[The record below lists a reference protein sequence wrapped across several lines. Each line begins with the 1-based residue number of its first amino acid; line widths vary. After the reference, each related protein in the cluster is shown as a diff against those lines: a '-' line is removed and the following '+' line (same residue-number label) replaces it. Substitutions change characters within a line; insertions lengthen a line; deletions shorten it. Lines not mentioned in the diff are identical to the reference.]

1 MFGERGPNMRITNL
15 KNEVCARYNALT
27 KLIES
32 CQKYLLGCPDGR
44 LRIKRQDKWLSYYI
58 VTDNKNKM
66 GTIIKDISSIK
77 TLAQKAYLE
86 DLVKSAQTEQRILKH
101 LINRYEAPT
110 FEDVY
115 PALSQDRKYLIQ
127 PYLTPDDE
135 YKGNWLNKPYKRKG
149 FKEGT
154 PEYMTLKGDRVRSK
168 SEQIIADRLFIN
180 NIPYKYECPIMIDGV
195 VYHTDFRI
203 LRMSDRKELFYE
215 HFGKMGDEQY
225 ANDNIRRINAYSSN
239 GIILG
244 DNFYATFESYENPL
258 DVRVV
263 DNLIKSQFI

>member
-1 MFGERGPNMRITNL
+1 MFGERGPNMNITIKNL
-15 KNEVCARYNALT
+15 ARARYNMLT
-27 KLIES
+27 KLIDS
-32 CQKYLLGCPDGR
+32 CNKYLSGCPAGR
-44 LRIKRQDKWLSYYI
+44 LRIKRQRLTTAYYHVKNNQKNNGVMTYDKPL
-58 VTDNKNKM
+58 
-66 GTIIKDISSIK
+66 IKA
-77 TLAQKAYLE
+77 LAQKSYLQE
-86 DLVKSAQTEQRILKH
+86 VVKIAQSELKVIQPLVK
-101 LINRYEAPT
+101 RYENPT

-115 PALSQDRKYLIQ
+115 PALSQDRKDLIQ

-135 YKGNWLNKPYKRKG
+135 YKENWLNKPYIRKG

-154 PEYMTLKGDRVRSK
+154 PEYITLKGDRVRSK

-180 NIPYKYECPIMIDGV
+180 NIPYKYEYPIEINGII
-195 VYHTDFRI
+195 YHTDFRI

-263 DNLIKSQFI
+263 DKLINSQFK